1 MNHIIINFNQEIPKI
16 YDQQRA
22 NTFKIYAKYYIEYSD
37 WEWLILEYSKLQRLF
52 FGFVKPENTFRYFT
66 LEELNKI
73 QIDYGVNIELENYLL
88 PKELSVA
95 VLES

>member
-16 YDQQRA
+16 YEQQRA
-22 NTFKIYAKYYIEYSD
+22 SSKSFFARYYVENSD

-52 FGFVKPENTFRYFT
+52 FGLVKPENTFRYFT

-73 QIDYGVNIELENYLL
+73 QMNYGVTIELENYLL
-88 PKELSVA
+88 PKKL
-95 VLES
+95 

>member
-16 YDQQRA
+16 YDQQRSVDS
-22 NTFKIYAKYYIEYSD
+22 KPKVYARYFIDNSD

-52 FGFVKPENTFRYFT
+52 FGLVKPENNFRYFT

-73 QIDYGVNIELENYLL
+73 QMDYGVCIELDYEFKV
-88 PKELSVA
+88 KELDD
-95 VLES
+95 E